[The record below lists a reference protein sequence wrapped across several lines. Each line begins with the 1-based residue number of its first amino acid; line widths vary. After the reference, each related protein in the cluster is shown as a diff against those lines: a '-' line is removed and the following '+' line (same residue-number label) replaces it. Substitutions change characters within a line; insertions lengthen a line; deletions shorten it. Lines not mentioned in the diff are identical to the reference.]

1 MNLGA
6 EAMGQLEIFPR
17 ATAED
22 IKTVKAMVDKY
33 PTMKR
38 RVEVLS
44 KKAELT
50 AIEKKVYKEYSTNI
64 ENVET
69 AIESIADSEIRQ
81 IMKYRFI
88 ENYPRKSAVVKWR
101 TFTDRTLDRKIVEGF
116 EVMADVLKLYGK
128 I

>member
-1 MNLGA
+1 
-6 EAMGQLEIFPR
+6 MGQLEFFPR
-17 ATAED
+17 ATEED
-22 IKTVKAMVDKY
+22 VKTVKALVERY

-50 AIEKKVYKEYSTNI
+50 AVEKKVYKEYSTDI

-101 TFTDRTLDRKIVEGF
+101 TFTDRTLDRKIAEGF
-116 EVMADVLKLYGK
+116 GVMTDVLKLYGK